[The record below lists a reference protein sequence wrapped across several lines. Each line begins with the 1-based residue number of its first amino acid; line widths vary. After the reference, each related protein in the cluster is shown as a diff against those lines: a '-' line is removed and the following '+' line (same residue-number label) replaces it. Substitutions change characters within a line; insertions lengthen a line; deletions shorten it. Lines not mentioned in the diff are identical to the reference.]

1 MIVPQRY
8 LERKWSYVNLYG
20 LLLGF
25 IIGHC
30 IILFTTLFTAE
41 PISLSKSAV
50 VLVFSVLISVAITNA
65 FLLMAKCLNKQFTKS
80 NWLILVFYV
89 TCMLGMLAGTL
100 LSFGVLRI
108 LMNVQFS
115 FREQLNLLGINLLIS
130 IVVSSSV
137 LLYEWQRSRHQSRK
151 MKQEIEL
158 IKLNRLKKQAEL
170 RTIHEK
176 INPHF
181 LYNSLNAIAGLIC
194 EDAAKAETM
203 TLKLA
208 QLYRYSVSG
217 LPENFSTIRE
227 ELLILKNY
235 LEIEQ
240 VRFGDAVR
248 FEMHCDPDVQDLSIP
263 RFLLQPILEN
273 AVKHGRSNTLR
284 EARVRLHIGLTNGA
298 IAIAVYDNGQ
308 DFPEEIRLGYGFKST
323 YEKLKLLYGHNY
335 VLKFVNSPQK
345 HVCIVLPILST
356 SELTTVC

>member
-30 IILFTTLFTAE
+30 IILFTTLFTSE
-41 PISLSKSAV
+41 PISLRKSAV
-50 VLVFSVLISVAITNA
+50 VLVFSVLISVAIANA
-65 FLLMAKCLNKQFTKS
+65 FLLMAKCLFKYFTEGK
-80 NWLILVFYV
+80 WMILTFYA
-89 TCMLGMLAGTL
+89 TCMLGMVVGTL
-100 LSFGVLRI
+100 ISFGVLRA
-108 LMNVQFS
+108 LLGVQFS
-115 FREQLNLLGINLLIS
+115 LREQVNLLCINLLIS
-130 IVVSSSV
+130 VVVSSSV
-137 LLYEWQRSRHQSRK
+137 LLYEWQKSRHQSNK
-151 MKQEIEL
+151 IKQEAEL

-170 RTIHEK
+170 RAIHEK

-217 LPENFSTIRE
+217 LPENFSSIRE
-227 ELLILKNY
+227 ELTILKNY

-240 VRFGDAVR
+240 VRFGERVK
-248 FEMHCDPDVQDLSIP
+248 FELFCDPELQDLSIP
-263 RFLLQPILEN
+263 RFLLQPLLEN
-273 AVKHGRSNTLR
+273 AVKHGLSTMLG
-284 EARVRLHIGLTNGA
+284 EAKVKLCITSKNGE

-308 DFPEEIRLGYGFKST
+308 DFPQEISLGYGFKST

-335 VLKFVNSPQK
+335 ELKFVNGPQK

>member
-41 PISLSKSAV
+41 PISLMKSAV
-50 VLVFSVLISVAITNA
+50 VLIFSVLISVAIANA
-65 FLLMAKCLNKQFTKS
+65 FLLMSKCLNKQLNRS
-80 NWLILVFYV
+80 NWLILFFYA

-100 LSFGVLRI
+100 LSFGVLYV
-108 LMNVQFS
+108 LMSVQFS
-115 FREQLNLLGINLLIS
+115 LQEQINLLGINLLIS

-137 LLYEWQRSRHQSRK
+137 LLYEWQKSKHQSTK
-151 MKQEIEL
+151 VKQEVEL

-170 RTIHEK
+170 RAIHEK

-181 LYNSLNAIAGLIC
+181 LYNSLNAIAGLIA

-227 ELLILKNY
+227 ELMILKNY

-240 VRFGDAVR
+240 VRFGDAVS
-248 FEMHCDPDVQDLSIP
+248 FELHCDPDIQDLSIP

-273 AVKHGRSNTLR
+273 AVKHGRSNTLKK
-284 EARVRLHIGLTNGA
+284 ARVRLNISSMNGA
-298 IAIAVYDNGQ
+298 ISIAVYDNGQ
-308 DFPEEIRLGYGFKST
+308 DFPKEIRMGYGFKST
-323 YEKLKLLYGHNY
+323 YEKLKLLYRNNY
-335 VLKFVNSPQK
+335 ELKFVNGPQK
-345 HVCIVLPILST
+345 HVCMVLPILST
-356 SELTTVC
+356 SELTTV